1 MARVRASLPAAAA
14 GSAKYGAARV
24 RPGEEHLF
32 PEDLY
37 RSLHQARTIGG
48 GISVDYRLG
57 WRTPIVGQIW
67 MRVRQRIHQEIRIY
81 IDALTGQQSNLNGYL
96 IRVTTHMAETLDE
109 LGLRTMKR
117 EQREQADLLAA
128 LQEEVQ
134 ALREEVAQ
142 LRGEKN
148 GSVVASPTS
157 NGIAHGG

>member
-1 MARVRASLPAAAA
+1 MARVRGALPA
-14 GSAKYGAARV
+14 GSAKYGAARA

-57 WRTPIVGQIW
+57 WRTPILGQIW
-67 MRVRQRIHQEIRIY
+67 MRVRQRIHGEIRIY
-81 IDALTGQQSNLNGYL
+81 IDALTTQQSNLNGYL

-128 LQEEVQ
+128 LQEEVRT
-134 ALREEVAQ
+134 LRQEIEQ

-148 GSVVASPTS
+148 GSSVASPAS
-157 NGIAHGG
+157 NGIRHGG